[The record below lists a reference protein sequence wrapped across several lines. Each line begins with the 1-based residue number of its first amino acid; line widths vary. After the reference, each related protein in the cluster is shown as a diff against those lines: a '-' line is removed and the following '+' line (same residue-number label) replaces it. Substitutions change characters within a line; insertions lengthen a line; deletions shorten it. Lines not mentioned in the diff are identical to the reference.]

1 MESIKLDFFFE
12 KKKQQKLRLCKYLP
26 HFKRITIMNLN
37 QNIYYTDQK
46 SVENTTLS

>member
-12 KKKQQKLRLCKYLP
+12 KKKQKLRLCKYLP